1 MNLMRHV
8 PIRMCV
14 GCGNRRTKG
23 ELIQFGR
30 DGSGS
35 VSLDARRHTGRSF
48 YLCPDP
54 ACLNTARKK
63 MRRSGFL
70 EGVDFEVLKSRMDQE
85 KEKQE
90 EVE

>member
-1 MNLMRHV
+1 MNPRRHV

-23 ELIQFGR
+23 ELIRFVR
-30 DGSGS
+30 EPSRS
-35 VSLDARRHTGRSF
+35 VSLDAQRHTGRGF

-70 EGVDFEVLKSRMDQE
+70 EGVDFESLKSRMGRE
-85 KEKQE
+85 KEKRE

>member
-1 MNLMRHV
+1 VNLIRHV

-23 ELIQFGR
+23 ELVRFVLKPSR
-30 DGSGS
+30 S
-35 VSLDARRHTGRSF
+35 VSLDAQRHTGRGF

-54 ACLNTARKK
+54 ACLNAARNK

-70 EGVDFEVLKSRMDQE
+70 EGVDFESLRSWLGRE
-85 KEKQE
+85 KEKRE

>member
-8 PIRMCV
+8 PIRMCI

-23 ELIQFGR
+23 ELIRFGR
-30 DGSGS
+30 DGSRS
-35 VSLDARRHTGRSF
+35 VSLDTRRHIGRSF

-63 MRRSGFL
+63 KRRSGFL
-70 EGVDFEVLKSRMDQE
+70 EGVDFEVLKSRMDRE
-85 KEKQE
+85 KEKRE